1 MFEIWDG
8 DLYLFLV
15 SDEDEADML
24 GEQGFK
30 VVKLA

>member
-15 SDEDEADML
+15 SDEDEADIL
-24 GEQGFK
+24 SEQGFK
-30 VVKLA
+30 IVRLS